1 MSNLKRSS
9 AVTYGLFAALVLSAS
24 LAGCGGSNDGDD
36 NKGGGLTTPG
46 AGTGVGG
53 AGHGPAPVNLGG
65 AAPFAIL
72 TKSGVTDKPTSVIT
86 GDVGASGISGTAI
99 GVTCAEVTGIIYS
112 EDAAGPLPCR
122 VTDATLLTAAVGNM
136 ETAYTDAA
144 GRTLPDA
151 TELNSG
157 EIGGYTLA
165 PGLYKWGTGVSISYD
180 VTLSGGPNDVWIFQ
194 IADSL
199 TMASAK
205 KVTLAGGALAKNI
218 FWQVAGATVTLGTTA
233 HLEGTV
239 LAKNLIAFES
249 DASVNGRLLSQK
261 AVTLIQNVVTRPA
274 P

>member
-1 MSNLKRSS
+1 MNHYKCGS
-9 AVTYGLFAALVLSAS
+9 ATTRGLFTALVLSAS
-24 LAGCGGSNDGDD
+24 LAGCGGGNDGD
-36 NKGGGLTTPG
+36 NTNPGITTPIG

-53 AGHGPAPVNLGG
+53 AGRGPAPVSLGG
-65 AAPFAIL
+65 ASPFVIL
-72 TKSGVTDKPTSVIT
+72 TKTGVTNVPTSVIT
-86 GDVGASGISGTAI
+86 GDVGASGITGAAI
-99 GVTCAEVTGIIYS
+99 GVTCAEVTGTIYS
-112 EDAAGPLPCR
+112 ENAEGPLPCR
-122 VTDATLLTAAVGNM
+122 VTDATLLTLAVGDM

-157 EIGGYTLA
+157 EIGGYTLS

-199 TMASAK
+199 TMASGK

-218 FWQVAGATVTLGTTA
+218 FWQVAGASVAFGTTA
-233 HLEGTV
+233 QFEGTV
-239 LAKNLIAFES
+239 LAKKKIALTS
-249 DASVNGRLLSQK
+249 DAKVNGRLLAQTE
-261 AVTLIQNVVTRPA
+261 VTLIKNVVTA